1 MAGQLREITMDDQR
15 AAPGAPPG
23 LDTARNQGQKSIVV
37 VDDDRQLSELMREFL
52 TDEGYRV
59 TICGQSDQ
67 AFTIVRSLLPDLI
80 ILDVRMAEIGGLG
93 VLYLLST
100 DPQTRRIP
108 VLMCTAVSAG
118 EMLPW
123 QDVLDEKGVPILYK
137 PFELAQLADHIA
149 AML

>member
-1 MAGQLREITMDDQR
+1 MNGKQDMQAQGSAHDAERQQE
-15 AAPGAPPG
+15 
-23 LDTARNQGQKSIVV
+23 ARSIVV
-37 VDDDRQLSELMREFL
+37 VDDDRQLAELMREFL

-59 TICGQSDQ
+59 TVCAHGDQ
-67 AFTIVRSLLPDLI
+67 AFAVIRSVLPDLI

-118 EMLPW
+118 EMQPW
-123 QDVLDEKGVPILYK
+123 QDVLDEKGVPVLYK
-137 PFELAQLADHIA
+137 PFKLDQLADHIA
-149 AML
+149 SML

>member
-1 MAGQLREITMDDQR
+1 MSDERDVRGEPPVAPAHDER
-15 AAPGAPPG
+15 A
-23 LDTARNQGQKSIVV
+23 QKSIVV
-37 VDDDRQLSELMREFL
+37 VDDDRQLAELLREFL

-59 TICGQSDQ
+59 TVCAHGEQ
-67 AFTIVRSLLPDLI
+67 AFSVIRTLLPDLI

-100 DPQTRRIP
+100 DPQTRQIP

-118 EMLPW
+118 EMQPW

-137 PFELAQLADHIA
+137 PFELGQLADHIA

>member
-1 MAGQLREITMDDQR
+1 MSGKQDALT
-15 AAPGAPPG
+15 AAPSRAVEREQ
-23 LDTARNQGQKSIVV
+23 DQHSIVV
-37 VDDDRQLSELMREFL
+37 VDDDRQLAELMREFL

-59 TICGQSDQ
+59 TVCAHGDQ
-67 AFTIVRSLLPDLI
+67 AFAVIRSLLPDLI

-118 EMLPW
+118 EMQPW
-123 QDVLDEKGVPILYK
+123 QDVLDEKGVPVLYK
-137 PFELAQLADHIA
+137 PFKLDQLANHIA
-149 AML
+149 SML

>member
-1 MAGQLREITMDDQR
+1 MSGIQDALAPAPLPGAERGQDQR
-15 AAPGAPPG
+15 
-23 LDTARNQGQKSIVV
+23 LIVV
-37 VDDDRQLSELMREFL
+37 VDDDRQLAELMCEFL

-59 TICGQSDQ
+59 AVCAHGDQ
-67 AFTIVRSLLPDLI
+67 AFAVIRSLLPDLI

-118 EMLPW
+118 EMQPW
-123 QDVLDEKGVPILYK
+123 QDVLDEKGVPVLYK
-137 PFELAQLADHIA
+137 PFKLDQLATHIA

>member
-1 MAGQLREITMDDQR
+1 MSGKHDTPVQIPSRDADLAQDQR
-15 AAPGAPPG
+15 
-23 LDTARNQGQKSIVV
+23 SIVV
-37 VDDDRQLSELMREFL
+37 VDDDRQLAELMREFL

-59 TICGQSDQ
+59 TVCAHGDQ
-67 AFTIVRSLLPDLI
+67 AFAVIRSLLPDLI

-100 DPQTRRIP
+100 DLQTRRIP

-118 EMLPW
+118 EMQPW

-137 PFELAQLADHIA
+137 PFKLDQLANHIA

>member
-1 MAGQLREITMDDQR
+1 MSGAQDSEREPTVQAIDPIPTR
-15 AAPGAPPG
+15 K
-23 LDTARNQGQKSIVV
+23 RIVV
-37 VDDDRQLSELMREFL
+37 VDDDQQLAELMREFL
-52 TDEGYRV
+52 TDEGYGV
-59 TICGQSDQ
+59 EVCAHGDQ
-67 AFTIVRSLLPDLI
+67 AFAVIRSLLPDLI

-118 EMLPW
+118 EMQPW

-137 PFELAQLADHIA
+137 PFELGQLADQVA

>member
-1 MAGQLREITMDDQR
+1 MSGKHDTPVQIPSRDADLAQDQR
-15 AAPGAPPG
+15 
-23 LDTARNQGQKSIVV
+23 SIVV
-37 VDDDRQLSELMREFL
+37 VDDDRQLAELMREFL

-59 TICGQSDQ
+59 TICAHGDQ
-67 AFTIVRSLLPDLI
+67 AFAVIRSLLPDLI

-100 DPQTRRIP
+100 DLQTRRIP

-118 EMLPW
+118 EMQPW

-137 PFELAQLADHIA
+137 PFKLDQLANHIA

>member
-1 MAGQLREITMDDQR
+1 MSGKHDTPVQIPSRDADLAQDQR
-15 AAPGAPPG
+15 
-23 LDTARNQGQKSIVV
+23 SIVV
-37 VDDDRQLSELMREFL
+37 VDDDRQLAELMREFL

-59 TICGQSDQ
+59 TVCAHGDQ
-67 AFTIVRSLLPDLI
+67 AFAVIRSLLPDLI

-100 DPQTRRIP
+100 DLQTRRIP

-118 EMLPW
+118 EMQPW
-123 QDVLDEKGVPILYK
+123 QDVLDEKGVPVLYK
-137 PFELAQLADHIA
+137 PFKLDQLANHIA

>member
-1 MAGQLREITMDDQR
+1 MSGKHDALAQAPLRGAEREQEQR
-15 AAPGAPPG
+15 
-23 LDTARNQGQKSIVV
+23 SIVV
-37 VDDDRQLSELMREFL
+37 VDDDRQLAELMREFL

-59 TICGQSDQ
+59 TVCAHGDQ
-67 AFTIVRSLLPDLI
+67 AFAVIRSLLPDLI

-118 EMLPW
+118 EMQPW

-137 PFELAQLADHIA
+137 PFKLDQLADHIA